1 MFSIALLIVFL
12 LLSSWS
18 TFTLFTLLQKRT
30 YSPFGIFCIVQL
42 IVLFIFIG
50 IPFFLG
56 SNDTMMFL
64 GLYLAQLFNYVYE
77 LIRTQGKN
85 LQEKALNFRNKL
97 ASQNN
102 EIDKLEDLIGK
113 KLLYLIIILIV
124 VSYLSYEIGYGIAA
138 RKKEYAILSIQGRNF
153 AVVRIY
159 GNRALAMPIDLETS
173 ILDPDVFIF
182 NIENTSQRRVGLSM
196 KKTGVVTIK

>member
-1 MFSIALLIVFL
+1 
-12 LLSSWS
+12 
-18 TFTLFTLLQKRT
+18 
-30 YSPFGIFCIVQL
+30 
-42 IVLFIFIG
+42 
-50 IPFFLG
+50 
-56 SNDTMMFL
+56 MFL